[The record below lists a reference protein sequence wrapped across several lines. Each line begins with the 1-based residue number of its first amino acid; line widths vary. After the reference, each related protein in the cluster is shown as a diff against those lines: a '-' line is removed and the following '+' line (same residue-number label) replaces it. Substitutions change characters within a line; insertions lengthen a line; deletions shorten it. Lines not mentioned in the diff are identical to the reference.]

1 MERAIAGGIY
11 VKKILIIE
19 DDPKLA
25 RFIEL
30 ELKHEGYEANSIH
43 NGRDGLDA
51 ALAGEHDLIIL
62 DLMLPGL
69 NGMEICR
76 RVRQHSQIPII
87 MLTARDD
94 VMDKVMGLDQG
105 ADDYITKPF
114 AIEELLARIRV
125 LERRLNKSNSL
136 ENEEM
141 VYGPLKISL
150 SQHSVTCNDQLVD
163 LTPTEFDLL
172 VYLAKNINIA
182 LSRNQIL
189 DGVWGE
195 DYFGN
200 HKIVDVYIRYL
211 RSKLDDEFDS
221 NYIHTIRGVGYSFRY
236 EKEKEDF

>member
-1 MERAIAGGIY
+1 ME
-11 VKKILIIE
+11 KILIIE

-30 ELKHEGYEANSIH
+30 ELKHEGYESDSIH
-43 NGRDGLDA
+43 NGRDGLEA
-51 ALAGEHDLIIL
+51 ALLGEHDLIIL

-76 RVRQHSQIPII
+76 RVRQNSQIPII

-125 LERRLNKSNSL
+125 LERRLNKSRDF

-141 VYGPLKISL
+141 VFGSLRISL
-150 SQHSVTCNDQLVD
+150 SKHSVTYEDTLVD

-236 EKEKEDF
+236 EKEKEKF

>member
-1 MERAIAGGIY
+1 VE
-11 VKKILIIE
+11 KILIIE

-30 ELKHEGYEANSIH
+30 ELKHEGYKSDSIH
-43 NGRDGLDA
+43 NGRDGLEA
-51 ALAGEHDLIIL
+51 ALLGEHDLIIL

-76 RVRQHSQIPII
+76 RVRQNSQIPII

-125 LERRLNKSNSL
+125 LERRLNKSRDF

-141 VYGPLKISL
+141 VFGSLRISL
-150 SQHSVTCNDQLVD
+150 SKHSVTYEDTLVD

-236 EKEKEDF
+236 EKEKEKF

>member
-1 MERAIAGGIY
+1 MGGLF
-11 VKKILIIE
+11 VRKVLIIE

-30 ELKHEGYEANSIH
+30 ELKHEGFDADIIH
-43 NGRDGLDA
+43 NGRDGLDC
-51 ALAGEHDLIIL
+51 ALKEEHDLVIL

-69 NGMEICR
+69 NGMEVCR
-76 RVRQHSQIPII
+76 RVRQHSKIPII

-94 VMDKVMGLDQG
+94 TMDKVMGLDQG
-105 ADDYITKPF
+105 ADDYVTKPF

-125 LERRLNKSNSL
+125 LERRLGKNL
-136 ENEEM
+136 ETDSSDM
-141 VYGPLKISL
+141 LYGALKISL
-150 SQHSVTCNDQLVD
+150 SQHAVYYNNTLVD

-172 VYLAKNINIA
+172 VYLAKNKNIA

-221 NYIHTIRGVGYSFRY
+221 HYIHTIRGVGYSFKY
-236 EKEKEDF
+236 DKEKDI

>member
-1 MERAIAGGIY
+1 M
-11 VKKILIIE
+11 KNILIVE

-25 RFIEL
+25 RFVEL
-30 ELKHEGYEANSIH
+30 ELKHEGYNADLVH
-43 NGRDGLDA
+43 NGRDGLEA
-51 ALAGEHDLIIL
+51 ALSNEHDLIIL

-76 RVRQHSQIPII
+76 RVRQQSQIPII

-125 LERRLNKSNSL
+125 LERRIDRKANF
-136 ENEEM
+136 ENEELSF
-141 VYGPLKISL
+141 GPLIISL
-150 SQHSVTCNDQLVD
+150 SKHSVTYDNNSID

-172 VYLAKNINIA
+172 VYLARNINIA

-211 RSKLDDEFDS
+211 RSKLDDEFES

-236 EKEKEDF
+236 EKEKNGF

>member
-1 MERAIAGGIY
+1 
-11 VKKILIIE
+11 
-19 DDPKLA
+19 
-25 RFIEL
+25 
-30 ELKHEGYEANSIH
+30 
-43 NGRDGLDA
+43 
-51 ALAGEHDLIIL
+51 
-62 DLMLPGL
+62 MLPGL

>member
-1 MERAIAGGIY
+1 MGGYIF
-11 VKKILIIE
+11 VKKVLIIE
-19 DDPKLA
+19 DDLKLA

-30 ELKHEGYEANSIH
+30 ELKHEGFDADIVH
-43 NGRDGLDA
+43 NGRDGLDL
-51 ALAGEHDLIIL
+51 ALSEEHDLVIL

-69 NGMEICR
+69 NGMEVCR
-76 RVRQHSQIPII
+76 RVRQQSKIPII

-94 VMDKVMGLDQG
+94 TMDKVMGLDQG

-114 AIEELLARIRV
+114 AIEELLARIRAMD
-125 LERRLNKSNSL
+125 RRLSKQTESMGEDLVFGS
-136 ENEEM
+136 
-141 VYGPLKISL
+141 LKISQ
-150 SQHSVTCNDQLVD
+150 SQHSVYFNDSLVD

-172 VYLAKNINIA
+172 VYLAKNRNIA

-221 NYIHTIRGVGYSFRY
+221 QYIHTIRGVGYSFKY
-236 EKEKEDF
+236 EKEKEKI

>member
-1 MERAIAGGIY
+1 VE
-11 VKKILIIE
+11 KILIIE

-30 ELKHEGYEANSIH
+30 ELKHEGYESDSIH
-43 NGRDGLDA
+43 NGRDGLEA
-51 ALAGEHDLIIL
+51 ALLGEHDLIIL

-76 RVRQHSQIPII
+76 RVRQNSQIPII

-125 LERRLNKSNSL
+125 LERRLNKSRDF

-141 VYGPLKISL
+141 VFGSLRISL
-150 SQHSVTCNDQLVD
+150 SKHSVTYEDTLVD

-236 EKEKEDF
+236 EKEKEKF

>member
-1 MERAIAGGIY
+1 M
-11 VKKILIIE
+11 KKILIVE

-30 ELKHEGYEANSIH
+30 ELKHEGYLADLIH
-43 NGRDGLDA
+43 NGRDGLEA
-51 ALAGEHDLIIL
+51 ALSNEHDLIIL

-125 LERRLNKSNSL
+125 LERRINKGL
-136 ENEEM
+136 DYDNEEL
-141 VYGPLKISL
+141 VYGPLVISL
-150 SQHSVTCNDQLVD
+150 SKHSVAYDKTPVD

-172 VYLAKNINIA
+172 VYLARNINIA

-211 RSKLDDEFDS
+211 RSKLDDEFES

>member
-1 MERAIAGGIY
+1 MGGIL
-11 VKKILIIE
+11 VKKILIVE

-30 ELKHEGYEANSIH
+30 ELKHEGYVADLIH

-51 ALAGEHDLIIL
+51 ALSNEHDLIIL

-69 NGMEICR
+69 NGIEICR
-76 RVRQHSQIPII
+76 RVRQQSQIPII

-125 LERRLNKSNSL
+125 LERRINKQANF
-136 ENEEM
+136 ENEEL
-141 VYGPLKISL
+141 VYGPLVISL
-150 SQHSVTCNDQLVD
+150 SKHSVVYDDTPVD

-211 RSKLDDEFDS
+211 RSKLDDEFET

-236 EKEKEDF
+236 EKEKENF